1 MRALYVQHFNLRHA
15 PLRTTTPRRV
25 VVKGLRVRE
34 SALRSARNLYVN
46 LRFALPYPS
55 VAAFQARDGRRFL
68 VEFTAKQAGKVHYA
82 LFTYVSLQ
90 RLHRR
95 GGFFPSTCRERVAR
109 VVGRHAKRGAS
120 ALLGKI
126 VREKREQTAPSSLP
140 HQRPCMAEIMQI
152 RVGVVL
158 RGYARHSP
166 CVSETRESQSF
177 HARRLPTQ
185 RERETPSLFFSE
197 ALRFGGA
204 LSVASRKGNALPKER
219 AEKARRRGNSV
230 QVYQVELE
238 GVSYIFLQWARTKPM
253 TLLAQRHPLP
263 GAHSRTCVAARGPP

>member
-1 MRALYVQHFNLRHA
+1 MRRYAPPHRADLSSKDCEYVKVRCG
-15 PLRTTTPRRV
+15 RR
-25 VVKGLRVRE
+25 E
-34 SALRSARNLYVN
+34 IYTSISALRFRTLPSQ
-46 LRFALPYPS
+46 RFRRETA
-55 VAAFQARDGRRFL
+55 AAFWWNSL
-68 VEFTAKQAGKVHYA
+68 LSKQAKYITPS
-82 LFTYVSLQ
+82 LRTYPCNGCTEEEVS
-90 RLHRR
+90 
-95 GGFFPSTCRERVAR
+95 FAR

-177 HARRLPTQ
+177 HTRRLPTQ

-204 LSVASRKGNALPKER
+204 LSVASRKGNAVPKER

-238 GVSYIFLQWARTKPM
+238 GVSYIFLQWA
-253 TLLAQRHPLP
+253 QRHPLP